1 MPISAEYSLVP
12 YAPVRPSGFTAQQ
25 TGRLAAAVNRGQQ
38 GRYRDRTPDP
48 RPAAKSSA
56 SPGFP
61 HIYSARRTV
70 EPPRPFA
77 TGLMVD
83 VFV

>member
-12 YAPVRPSGFTAQQ
+12 YAPVTLRGGTAQQ

-48 RPAAKSSA
+48 RSAAKSSA

>member
-12 YAPVRPSGFTAQQ
+12 YAPVKPSGFTAQQ

-48 RPAAKSSA
+48 RSAAKSSA
-56 SPGFP
+56 YPGFP